1 MRVWAIRVLVWAISR
16 RLNTYSSVVKDRLIP
31 ANSEKYE
38 TACLKSHTKN
48 ANRMRCERLLPPF
61 FPYTHTHTH
70 TLTLTLTHTHTHTQA
85 SDRAPRIRPA
95 DRGRRARCRHG
106 NARSGRH
113 RTSTRPARWR
123 GRTRIS
129 SPSAKSAQCASWCV
143 PLENSHRSCPCP
155 YSSRTFL
162 SIEPCGNQRRSRI
175 CTPPG

>member
-70 TLTLTLTHTHTHTQA
+70 THSRSRSHTHTHTHKLPTARRAYDLQTGVGA
-85 SDRAPRIRPA
+85 RDVVTETRAPGGTEPVP
-95 DRGRRARCRHG
+95 GRRGGVVEREF
-106 NARSGRH
+106 H
-113 RTSTRPARWR
+113 RRRPRALSVRPGASHWR
-123 GRTRIS
+123 IPIG
-129 SPSAKSAQCASWCV
+129 PV
-143 PLENSHRSCPCP
+143 LV
-155 YSSRTFL
+155 L
-162 SIEPCGNQRRSRI
+162 
-175 CTPPG
+175 TPPAPSSQ